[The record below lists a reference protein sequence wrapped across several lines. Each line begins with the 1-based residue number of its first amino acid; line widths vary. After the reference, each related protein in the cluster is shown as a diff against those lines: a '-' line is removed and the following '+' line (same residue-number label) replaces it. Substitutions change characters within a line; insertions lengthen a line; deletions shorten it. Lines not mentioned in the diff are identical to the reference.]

1 MTVALYMDHH
11 VPFSI
16 TRGLRQRG
24 VDVMTAEEDGTKTWS
39 DPELLNRA
47 TSLGRALFSQD
58 EDLLA
63 EAARRQHSGEP
74 FAGVIYA
81 HQLHITI
88 GQCVNDLEILA
99 NVNDPADMAN
109 QVVYLPL

>member
-1 MTVALYMDHH
+1 V
-11 VPFSI
+11 I
-16 TRGLRQRG
+16 
-24 VDVMTAEEDGTKTWS
+24 TAEEDGTKTWP
-39 DPELLNRA
+39 DPDLLNRA

-63 EAARRQHSGEP
+63 EVARRQHSGEP

-81 HQLHITI
+81 HQLHTTI

-99 NVNDPADMAN
+99 KVYDPADMAN